1 MMGIDA
7 FGPLLIM
14 LALSLM
20 AVPPLQMTLA
30 RPRSVRQPAPLFLH
44 NTFPAPAPVPEL
56 ERLVQDADQA
66 LAADQ
71 LISTTV
77 AIAETYDQA

>member
-1 MMGIDA
+1 MMGIDV

-14 LALSLM
+14 LGLSLM
-20 AVPPLQMTLA
+20 AVPPLHMTLA
-30 RPRSVRQPAPLFLH
+30 RPRPIRQPAPLFLR

-56 ERLVQDADQA
+56 ESLVQDADQA
-66 LAADQ
+66 LAADP
-71 LISTTV
+71 LISTTA